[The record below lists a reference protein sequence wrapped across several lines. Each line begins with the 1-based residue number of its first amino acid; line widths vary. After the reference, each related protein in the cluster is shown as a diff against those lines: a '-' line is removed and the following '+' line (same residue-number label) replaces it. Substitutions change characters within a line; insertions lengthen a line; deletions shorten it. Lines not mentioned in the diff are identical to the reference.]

1 MINLRRL
8 PFLLLAIVSLITGLA
23 TGLNRMGW
31 DLNIVHTSLH
41 HGAIMVGGFL
51 GTLISLEKIIPLKR
65 KFLYL
70 IPVLSGASI
79 LFFFGH
85 MPLISFVLLILASA
99 GLAGVFLH
107 YCLTEK
113 NLIYLLMLGGALCWM
128 IGNVTL
134 ASTNFYPTA
143 FPWWLGFILFI
154 ITAERLELTKFLP
167 VTKANKRWL
176 VLFLMVYIAG
186 VLLSFHG
193 GGQQIS
199 GIALIAVALWLMRYD
214 IVGIAIKK
222 SKLQRFIGI
231 ALLGGYVSMLLTGIF
246 MLAFTSH
253 VMAYDAMV
261 HTFFLGF
268 AFSMIFAHGPVIL
281 PGVLGTAAKPWHFV
295 LYVWLFLLHSS
306 WITRVAADTVV
317 NFQLRKI
324 SGLLS
329 AVGIIGYLL
338 SIVMLT
344 ITSQRQHAKVL

>member
-51 GTLISLEKIIPLKR
+51 GTLISLEKIIPWKK

-70 IPVLSGASI
+70 IPVLGGASV
-79 LFFFGH
+79 LFFFGD

-107 YCLTEK
+107 YCLVEK
-113 NLIYLLMLGGALCWM
+113 NLIYLLMLWGALCWM

-134 ASTNFYPTA
+134 ASTIFYPTA

-176 VLFLMVYIAG
+176 VPFLIVYIAG
-186 VLLSFHG
+186 VLRSFHG

-199 GIALIAVALWLMRYD
+199 GIALIAVAVWLMKYD
-214 IVGIAIKK
+214 IVGLAIKK

-231 ALLGGYVSMLLTGIF
+231 ALLGGYVSMRLRAFLCLPLL
-246 MLAFTSH
+246 
-253 VMAYDAMV
+253 V
-261 HTFFLGF
+261 
-268 AFSMIFAHGPVIL
+268 
-281 PGVLGTAAKPWHFV
+281 
-295 LYVWLFLLHSS
+295 
-306 WITRVAADTVV
+306 R
-317 NFQLRKI
+317 
-324 SGLLS
+324 
-329 AVGIIGYLL
+329 
-338 SIVMLT
+338 
-344 ITSQRQHAKVL
+344 